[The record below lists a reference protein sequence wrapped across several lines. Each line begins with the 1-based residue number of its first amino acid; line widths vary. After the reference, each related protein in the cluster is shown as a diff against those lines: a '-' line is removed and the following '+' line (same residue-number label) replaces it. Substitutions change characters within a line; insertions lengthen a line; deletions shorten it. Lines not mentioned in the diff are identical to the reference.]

1 MLELS
6 IYPMT
11 KMTKIFLMGLRG
23 SIQLAKI
30 VSNTIDPS
38 GIPYL
43 KGNLVWNEIFQNI
56 FDYV

>member
-1 MLELS
+1 MLELG

-30 VSNTIDPS
+30 VSDTIDPS